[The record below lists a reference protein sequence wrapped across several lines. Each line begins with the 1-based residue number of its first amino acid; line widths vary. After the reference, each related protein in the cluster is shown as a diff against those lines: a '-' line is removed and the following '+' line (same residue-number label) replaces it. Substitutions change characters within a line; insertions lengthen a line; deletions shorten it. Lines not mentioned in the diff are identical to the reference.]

1 MTISYTNDK
10 GMLFIINVRFRSE
23 IKFRVDVEVFSTRS
37 PALVKNKFSIP
48 YGHNGIIPPFN
59 FNDLEE
65 GIKNILR
72 IMYRESTIEEFKSED
87 MVEIIDIMMQQEA
100 PVIDIQV
107 NDEYHVYKNV
117 TV

>member
-1 MTISYTNDK
+1 MTISYSNNK
-10 GMLFIINVRFRSE
+10 GMLFIINV
-23 IKFRVDVEVFSTRS
+23 KFSSAIQFTVDLEMFSTRS
-37 PALVKNKFSIP
+37 PALVKQKFSIP

-59 FNDLEE
+59 FNTLEE
-65 GIKNILR
+65 GIRNLIR
-72 IMYRESTIEEFKSED
+72 IMYNDSTIDEFKSED
-87 MVEIIDIMMQQEA
+87 MVEIIDILMQQEA

>member
-1 MTISYTNDK
+1 MTISYSNSK
-10 GMLFIINVRFRSE
+10 GMIFIINIKFRSE
-23 IKFRVDVEVFSTRS
+23 IQFTVEVEVFSTKS
-37 PALVKNKFSIP
+37 PALVKHKFSIP

-59 FNDLEE
+59 FNALEE
-65 GIKNILR
+65 GIKNLLR
-72 IMYRESTIEEFKSED
+72 IMYRDSTIEEFKSED
-87 MVEIIDIMMQQEA
+87 MVEIIDMMIQQEA